1 MATTKGI
8 SLGVLPLLFASSLAL
23 VFGSAGAAT
32 ITIVNNNLPGV
43 GFNDP
48 TPVAPVGGN
57 PGTTLGQQRLNV
69 FQYAANIW
77 GGILPS
83 TVPILVRAQF
93 AAQTCTPTSAVLGSA
108 GPTTIHRDFAGA
120 LVAGHWYHQSLANR
134 LFFADLSP
142 TNPDINATFNLSID
156 TGCFGSPPIYWYYG
170 YDGLEGAN
178 IELLPV
184 VLHEIGHGLGFSTTT
199 SGSSGNYNS
208 SFPSIFDKYLLDNAT
223 GLHWDQETPAQRV
236 ASAISVNGLVWDGAA
251 AVTAAGSYLTQ
262 RPRMLINSPGVIA
275 GSYAVQAASFGPAIT
290 ASGLTGNVV
299 LYDDG
304 VAPNINDGCEPAA
317 NAAAISGNIA
327 LIDRGT
333 CTFVIKV
340 KAAQNAG
347 AIGVIIANNVAAG
360 LPGMGGSDPTIT
372 IPSVGISQADGNA
385 IKANLGS
392 GVNVTL
398 NLDPVNKAGAD
409 NAGHPLMYAPNPFA
423 SGSSVSHWDVSML
436 PNALMEPAINND
448 LHDSVDLTRY
458 HFEDIGWFD
467 FATATTLAQFVAEGR
482 SDGVLL
488 RWQFGDPSDVI
499 GITVERA
506 IAEPGPWGPI
516 QTELSSEGQAT
527 LALDTGAQPG
537 TNYFY
542 RLRVTDRAGD
552 TSYMGL
558 ASASRLALFTGRAML
573 SAPSP
578 NPASN
583 GTSVVFRIGRPE
595 FVRLT
600 VADAT
605 GRRIRTIHEGMMLP
619 GEYTRNW
626 DGKTDRMI
634 GVPAGVYFIS
644 LGTSEGVTTQ
654 RVAFMR

>member
-1 MATTKGI
+1 MATTNRI
-8 SLGVLPLLFASSLAL
+8 SRGVLPLLLASSLA
-23 VFGSAGAAT
+23 FGSAGAAT

-57 PGTTLGQQRLNV
+57 PGTTLGDQRLNV

-77 GGILPS
+77 GSILPS
-83 TVPILVRAQF
+83 SVPILVRAQF
-93 AAQTCTPTSAVLGSA
+93 ASQSCTATSAVLGSA
-108 GPTTIHRDFAGA
+108 GPTTIHANFTGA
-120 LVAGHWYHQSLANR
+120 LVANHWYHQSLANR
-134 LFFADLSP
+134 LFFADL
-142 TNPDINATFNLSID
+142 NAAQPDINATFNSNID
-156 TGCFGSPPIYWYYG
+156 LGCFGPGLKWYYG
-170 YDGLEGAN
+170 YDGLEGVN

-199 SGSSGNYNS
+199 SGTSGNYNTGL
-208 SFPSIFDKYLLDNAT
+208 PSIYDKFLLDKAS
-223 GLHWDQETPAQRV
+223 GLHWDQNTPAQRV
-236 ASAISVNGLVWDGAA
+236 ASAISLNGLVWDGTAAVAA
-251 AVTAAGSYLTQ
+251 ASTFLGP
-262 RPRMLINSPGVIA
+262 RPRLLINSPGGIA
-275 GSYAVQAASFGPAIT
+275 GSYTVQTASFGPAIT
-290 ASGLTGNVV
+290 AGGTTGNVV
-299 LYDDG
+299 LAEDA
-304 VAPNINDGCEPAA
+304 VPPINDGCEPFVNGPALA
-317 NAAAISGNIA
+317 GNIA
-327 LIDRGT
+327 LIDRGL

-347 AIGVIIANNVAAG
+347 AIAVIIANNAAAG
-360 LPGMGGSDPTIT
+360 LPGMGGADPTIT
-372 IPSVGISQADGNA
+372 IPSVGISQADGNT

-392 GVNVTL
+392 GVNVTI
-398 NLDPVNKAGAD
+398 NLDPTQKAGAD

-423 SGSSVSHWDVSML
+423 SGSSVSHWDVSMV

-467 FATATTLAQFVAEGR
+467 FVTATTLAQFVAEGR
-482 SDGVLL
+482 SDGILL
-488 RWQFGDPSDVI
+488 RWQFADPSDAI
-499 GITVERA
+499 GLTVERS
-506 IAEPGPWGPI
+506 IAEAGPWGAI
-516 QTELSSEGQAT
+516 QTELSFEGQAT
-527 LALDTGAQPG
+527 LALDTSAQPG

-558 ASASRLALFTGRAML
+558 ASASRLAVFTGRAML

-578 NPASN
+578 NPTSR

-619 GEYTRNW
+619 GEYTRSW
-626 DGKTDRMI
+626 DGMTDRLI
-634 GVPAGVYFIS
+634 AVPAGVYFIS
-644 LGTSEGVTTQ
+644 LGTSEGVSTQ

>member
-1 MATTKGI
+1 MATTNRI
-8 SLGVLPLLFASSLAL
+8 SRGVMPLLLASSLAL
-23 VFGSAGAAT
+23 AFGSAGAAT
-32 ITIVNNNLPGV
+32 ITILNNNAAGV

-83 TVPILVRAQF
+83 SVPIIVRAQF
-93 AAQTCTPTSAVLGSA
+93 AAQTCTATSAVLGSA
-108 GPTTIHRDFAGA
+108 GPVTIHRDFTGA
-120 LVAGHWYHQSLANR
+120 PFAGHWYHQALANR
-134 LFFADLSP
+134 LFFADLS
-142 TNPDINATFNLSID
+142 TAQPDINATFNANID
-156 TGCFGSPPIYWYYG
+156 LGCFGPGLVWYYG

-199 SGSSGNYNS
+199 SGSSGNYNT

-223 GLHWDQETPAQRV
+223 GLHWDQETAAQRV
-236 ASAISVNGLVWDGAA
+236 ASAISINGLVWDGAA
-251 AVTAAGSYLTQ
+251 AVAAAGSYLGP
-262 RPRMLINSPGVIA
+262 RPRMLINSPGGIA
-275 GSYAVQAASFGPAIT
+275 GTYAVQTASFGPPIT
-290 ASGLTGNVV
+290 AGGVTGNVV
-299 LYDDG
+299 LYDDA
-304 VAPNINDGCEPAA
+304 VAPNVNDACEPAV
-317 NAAAISGNIA
+317 NAGALAGNIA
-327 LIDRGT
+327 LLDRGT

-347 AIGVIIANNVAAG
+347 AIAVLVANNVAAG

-398 NLDPVNKAGAD
+398 NLDPTLKAGAD

-423 SGSSVSHWDVSML
+423 SGSSVSHWDVTMS

-448 LHDSVDLTRY
+448 LHDTVDLTRY

-467 FATATTLAQFVAEGR
+467 IPTATTLAQFVAEGR
-482 SDGVLL
+482 SDGILL
-488 RWQFGDPSDVI
+488 RWQFADPSDVL

-506 IAEPGPWGPI
+506 IAEAGPWGPI
-516 QTELSSEGQAT
+516 QTELSFEGQAT

-542 RLRVTDRAGD
+542 RLRVTDRNGD
-552 TSYMGL
+552 TTYMGMV
-558 ASASRLALFTGRAML
+558 SASRLALFTGRAML
-573 SAPSP
+573 SPPSP
-578 NPASN
+578 NPASK

-600 VADAT
+600 VADAS

-619 GEYTRNW
+619 GEYTRSW
-626 DGKTDRMI
+626 DGMTDRMV